1 MATSQHTSETIP
13 ARVIATYSDAEL
25 DKYLNDHRL
34 GNGGPTIVNVE
45 DPENLPESFIE
56 RLRDRAQGTTK
67 SSQSRP
73 IDLDEL
79 TARLLATTGSNTS
92 LSPALRG
99 RRLSSTPP
107 PIPAEVPGREAYNK
121 PRNSFPPF
129 TRGSSEET
137 IPPVPTHVHET
148 QAYDDLVKDGGR
160 PLYPNHLIDEFRLRS
175 ASYTKAA
182 KKLLAEYAFV
192 RPFQLHDDPKQQDA
206 LTTWIEYLAYACA
219 VHYRHTCLVKKYQ
232 PGYDA
237 AWKALVESKV
247 LRPSETKENICTFD
261 VGAKH
266 DRETAMAVRAVKAA
280 EAALEAVQKRQG
292 SSRQQRPRPRVL
304 ATAQT
309 RLDAARNDL
318 ESLRNRSHHL
328 ENFAH
333 AVRTYRIAKT
343 NTTKSNVKLRWIL
356 EQVPLVEAELKE
368 AGAAQSVSHTG
379 RSTKRKRKDAEG
391 VTDVVT
397 SKRLRKASRD
407 GVTKAVPANETFTT
421 RTSSTAPAR
430 ALTVQ
435 DRSERPTR
443 GPEAPKNLW
452 KGPRRSRRL
461 AGQAPEFGLDG
472 KAVAD
477 AKPQVI
483 PRSGK
488 TRTAAVASRTE
499 LLPDD

>member
-160 PLYPNHLIDEFRLRS
+160 PLYPNHLIDEVCGNPFPYWDMLRPWVRYPDHPSKLDASVFHAQSSHWLEFRRWQAHNRREGSPRPLDAWSGSPDADLAYGCFLGEFRLRS

-318 ESLRNRSHHL
+318 ESLRNRSHH
-328 ENFAH
+328 
-333 AVRTYRIAKT
+333 
-343 NTTKSNVKLRWIL
+343 W
-356 EQVPLVEAELKE
+356 
-368 AGAAQSVSHTG
+368 
-379 RSTKRKRKDAEG
+379 
-391 VTDVVT
+391 
-397 SKRLRKASRD
+397 
-407 GVTKAVPANETFTT
+407 
-421 RTSSTAPAR
+421 RTSHMQYGHTESQRRTR
-430 ALTVQ
+430 L
-435 DRSERPTR
+435 SPTSSSGGSWSKSR
-443 GPEAPKNLW
+443 WSKPS
-452 KGPRRSRRL
+452 SRRL
-461 AGQAPEFGLDG
+461 ERPSPCRIR
-472 KAVAD
+472 D
-477 AKPQVI
+477 AARRENARM
-483 PRSGK
+483 PR
-488 TRTAAVASRTE
+488 E
-499 LLPDD
+499 LLTS